1 MVVAANVE
9 EAWFILDNATMI
21 LATDTED
28 AARYTLLLLLD
39 EAGVR
44 RYQ

>member
-9 EAWFILDNATMI
+9 DAWFILDNATMI
-21 LATDTED
+21 LATDSEN
-28 AARYTLLLLLD
+28 AARYIPLLLLD

>member
-21 LATDTED
+21 VATHTED
-28 AARYTLLLLLD
+28 AARYIPLLLLD

>member
-9 EAWFILDNATMI
+9 DAWFILDNATMI
-21 LATDTED
+21 LATDSED
-28 AARYTLLLLLD
+28 VVRYIPLLLLD
-39 EAGVR
+39 EASVR

>member
-1 MVVAANVE
+1 M
-9 EAWFILDNATMI
+9 WFILDNATMI
-21 LATDTED
+21 LATDSENT
-28 AARYTLLLLLD
+28 ARYTPLLLLD

>member
-1 MVVAANVE
+1 MVVAAFDE
-9 EAWFILDNATMI
+9 DAWFILDNATMV
-21 LATDTED
+21 LATDSED
-28 AARYTLLLLLD
+28 AARYIPLFLLD